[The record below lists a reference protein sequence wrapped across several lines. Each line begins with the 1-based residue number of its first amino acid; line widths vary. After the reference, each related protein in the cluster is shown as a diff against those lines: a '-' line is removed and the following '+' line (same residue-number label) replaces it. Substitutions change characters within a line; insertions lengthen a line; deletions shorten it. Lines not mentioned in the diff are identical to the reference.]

1 MKVRDLISML
11 ENCDLESEVVFL
23 PTNTLYAHGI
33 KSAKE
38 GANLRACWGNNRKVT
53 ALRSEGQVGSV
64 DF

>member
-11 ENCDLESEVVFL
+11 ENCDLESEIVFL
-23 PTNTLYAHGI
+23 PSNSLYALGF

-38 GANLRACWGNNRKVT
+38 GANLRACRGNNRKVT
-53 ALRSEGQVGSV
+53 VLRSEGQVGSV

>member
-38 GANLRACWGNNRKVT
+38 GATLRAHWGSKRKVT
-53 ALRSEGQVGSV
+53 VLRSEGQVGSV